1 MIFPIR
7 RTGIHQLML
16 SRDYDVKIDRYLN
29 KTRIYLEQNNF
40 FFCQQFTISSISTN
54 NLAVKCNKKDSTS
67 YRFFYSI
74 NEYVTYIYRIEHI
87 NKISIS

>member
-40 FFCQQFTISSISTN
+40 FFAN
-54 NLAVKCNKKDSTS
+54 NLQFLQFLQIISLLNVIKKI
-67 YRFFYSI
+67 RRVIVFFTQSMNI
-74 NEYVTYIYRIEHI
+74 
-87 NKISIS
+87 